1 MLLLTAV
8 GCARSE
14 STYEITLP
22 AAGIFDAYMDADRG
36 DITYAGAPLSDTAEI
51 GSVRQFD
58 VSITSWGKGRTKG
71 RAERRAANNTFGAT
85 VSEEWLDV
93 WGRSGVGR
101 AGTDLSVN
109 GPRIFNVEAVTLN
122 GTVRLVEVDGYH
134 TVTATR
140 VEGEGVVGDI
150 DALADGGGIDLDI
163 TPYEGSI
170 VRLETIG
177 DDLVVALPA
186 NRDYDLQIFAD
197 PEYGYEVAD
206 LGFDDLLLGPDYV
219 YGTKGDASVRV
230 TLLASGGVISV
241 LEAL

>member
-22 AAGIFDAYMDADRG
+22 ANGIFDAYMDADRG
-36 DITYAGAPLSDTAEI
+36 DITYDGVPVTEAAD
-51 GSVRQFD
+51 SVRQFD
-58 VSITSWGKGRTKG
+58 VAITSWGKGRTKG
-71 RAERRAANNTFGAT
+71 RAERRAANNSFGAT

-101 AGTDLSVN
+101 AGTDLTVD
-109 GPRIFNVEAVTLN
+109 GPRIFNVEAYTAK
-122 GTVRLVEVDGYH
+122 GTARLVEVDGYH

-150 DALADGGGIDLDI
+150 DALADGGGIDMDI
-163 TPYEGSI
+163 TPYDGSI

-177 DDLVVALPA
+177 DDLTVVLPSGL
-186 NRDYDLQIFAD
+186 DYDLQVFAD
-197 PEYGYEVAD
+197 PEYGYDVAD
-206 LGFDDLLLGPDYV
+206 LGFDDLVLGSDYV
-219 YGTKGDASVRV
+219 YATKGEASVRV
-230 TLLASGGVISV
+230 TLLASGGEISV
-241 LEAL
+241 LEAR